1 MGLFDFFKSKKQPAE
16 SVKSTESSS
25 TLGSN
30 IKFEMRMTDRQMNA
44 DKATVN
50 KIAELIIAEDPFVK
64 PFQGKADADFREGE
78 RRSFEYEKATTM
90 NVALESDFTLVIE
103 GIALGKI
110 PNDKIAAIKP
120 YYHSSIAT
128 IYVYVIGGRSKQRIA
143 DEVVENES
151 PYGLDIYM
159 QFN

>member
-1 MGLFDFFKSKKQPAE
+1 MGLFDFFKSKKEPVE
-16 SVKSTESSS
+16 PVKSTESSS
-25 TLGSN
+25 ALGSN
-30 IKFEMRMTDRQMNA
+30 VKFEMRMTDRQLNA

-64 PFQGKADADFREGE
+64 SFQGKADADFREGE
-78 RRSFEYEKATTM
+78 RRCFEYENVTTM
-90 NVALESDFTLVIE
+90 NVALEPDFTLVIE
-103 GIALGKI
+103 GVALGKI
-110 PNDKIAAIKP
+110 PADKITAIKP
-120 YYHSSIAT
+120 YYQSSMAT

-143 DEVVENES
+143 DEIVENES